1 MTPNPNTELLDE
13 VNHANFWFSAHKTK
27 CLWAKE
33 ISSDQTVS
41 TLEGEIS
48 AQIGDYLCRG
58 ESDDTWPQKAKT
70 LFAKYEPTEEHD
82 GDGWQKFNPKPDAA
96 GVQAAQI
103 NHAFE
108 VIASWGNLSGKPND
122 YLVKN
127 DADKNVDYPDDVWIV
142 SREIFEGTYEK
153 ADALSDN

>member
-1 MTPNPNTELLDE
+1 MSNPNSELLDE
-13 VNHANFWFSAHKTK
+13 VNQAKLWFSARKTK
-27 CLWAKE
+27 SLWAKE
-33 ISSDQTVS
+33 ITSDQTVS
-41 TLEGEIS
+41 TLEGEMT

-58 ESDDTWPQKAKT
+58 ESKDFWPQKSKT

-82 GDGWQKFNPKPDAA
+82 SEGWQKFTPKPDAA

-108 VIASWGNLSGKPND
+108 VIASWGNLAGKPND

-127 DADKNVDYPDDVWIV
+127 DADKNVDDPEDVWIV
-142 SREIFEGTYEK
+142 SQEIFEGTYEK
-153 ADALSDN
+153 VDGLLDK